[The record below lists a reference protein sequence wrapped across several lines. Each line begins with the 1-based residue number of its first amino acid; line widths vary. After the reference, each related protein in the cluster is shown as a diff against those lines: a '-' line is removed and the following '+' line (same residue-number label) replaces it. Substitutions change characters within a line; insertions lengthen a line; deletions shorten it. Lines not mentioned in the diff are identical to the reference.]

1 LDELKAGPLPAA
13 AFFDS
18 PKSRAAF
25 RRLLG
30 GRRVT
35 LGLASIPSAD
45 GSAAPGTLLVT
56 GGDADSR
63 LAAALEETREAGAES
78 VLVLAPET
86 YRVAALRRRCEE
98 LTGESFEPYHSEM
111 SPAARW
117 RTFGRCRRGTVKRV
131 VGTRSALFLPLP
143 PEAAVIMTDEA
154 HSAYKQW
161 ETSPYYV
168 AREVAGSRAARTRLV
183 LAAAAPSLETYVR
196 VTAGGVDSVRVPEA
210 ADGTP
215 LRVVDMSKV
224 VTAEGPVI
232 LSAELAGAVRDTVRE
247 GGRAL
252 VMVNRRGY
260 VPYIYCD
267 VCGEALKCDRCDV
280 AFTYHREERA
290 LRCHYCSR
298 REPLP
303 RHCPSCGKEKFAGVG
318 FGSEKLA
325 REVELLSDRLRV
337 ARVDSDAL
345 RTPAQVRK
353 RWEEI
358 AEGKY
363 DVVVGTQM
371 ARRALEH
378 PAFTLAALASA
389 DTAMNVPDFR
399 ASERTYRTIRRMLE
413 PSPGRRVI
421 VQTFFPE
428 HYAIAAAAAGDYE
441 GFARREMAFR
451 KRLHLPPFSL
461 LVNVVIS
468 ETKKAAAKDG
478 VRQIAGRVKEIFGEA
493 AEVVGPLPAPV
504 ARTRG
509 TPRRQILVKTS
520 RAEVERVGEELAAL
534 AHRRGPVGVKVD
546 VDPYDLF

>member
-1 LDELKAGPLPAA
+1 LAG
-13 AFFDS
+13 
-18 PKSRAAF
+18 
-25 RRLLG
+25 
-30 GRRVT
+30 
-35 LGLASIPSAD
+35 
-45 GSAAPGTLLVT
+45 
-56 GGDADSR
+56 
-63 LAAALEETREAGAES
+63 
-78 VLVLAPET
+78 
-86 YRVAALRRRCEE
+86 
-98 LTGESFEPYHSEM
+98 
-111 SPAARW
+111 
-117 RTFGRCRRGTVKRV
+117 
-131 VGTRSALFLPLP
+131 
-143 PEAAVIMTDEA
+143 
-154 HSAYKQW
+154 
-161 ETSPYYV
+161 
-168 AREVAGSRAARTRLV
+168 
-183 LAAAAPSLETYVR
+183 AAPSLESYAR
-196 VTAGGVDSVRVPEA
+196 ATAGEVESRRVAVE
-210 ADGTP
+210 ADGAPPT
-215 LRVVDMSKV
+215 LIDMSKV
-224 VTAEGPVI
+224 VAAEGPVI
-232 LSAELAGAVRDTVRE
+232 LSAELAGAVKDTVRA
-247 GGRAL
+247 GSRAL

-267 VCGEALKCDRCDV
+267 VCGAALKCDRCDV

-303 RHCPSCGKEKFAGVG
+303 RYCPSCGKEKFAGVG
-318 FGSEKLA
+318 FGTEKLA
-325 REVELLSDRLRV
+325 REVELLSGTFRV

-358 AEGKY
+358 AAGKY

-371 ARRALEH
+371 ARRALEY

-399 ASERTYRTIRRMLE
+399 ASERTYRMIRRMLE

-428 HYAIAAAAAGDYE
+428 HYAIASAAAGDYE
-441 GFARREMAFR
+441 SFAERELAFR
-451 KRLHLPPFSL
+451 QRLRLPPFSL
-461 LVNVVIS
+461 LVNVIIS

-478 VRQIAGRVKEIFGEA
+478 VRQVAERFKEVFGEA
-493 AEVVGPLPAPV
+493 AEIVGPLPAPV

-509 TPRRQILVKTS
+509 TPRWQILVKTS